1 MFEAKTVSFNKTG
14 YDPFIDFIKAYAIL
28 CVLIG
33 HTLPFTDY
41 WGYGLW
47 AGMQV
52 PLFVLVQVFHGFK
65 KDTLNV
71 NIKKIFFR
79 VILPYILIQA
89 IALIYTFYDDSS
101 KISSFWGGGVGPGSY
116 YPWIYIQI
124 ALLLPFVKKWIDKN
138 QEDRTKV
145 LITFLI
151 ICESFEILF
160 SVIDLPDSIYR
171 LLAVRYL
178 FLLYLAWIWVRDG
191 IVINKVTTLFSFLS
205 FLSIIYFEYLSVDD
219 EVLFYNTAWKFHRW
233 PCYYFLAIWGGYL
246 LRMLYEILRSK
257 PSIMNSIKLLAKC
270 SYEIFLIQ
278 MLVIYVYPGGY
289 IKDYIVMCGV
299 DNFIIVEIIQLIVKI
314 LVVFILSIYLGYYFN
329 LCYNKFVN
337 KYQIFYRRK
346 NG

>member
-65 KDTLNV
+65 KDIPNV
-71 NIKKIFFR
+71 NIKKIFLR
-79 VILPYILIQA
+79 VILPYLLIQS
-89 IALIYTFYDDSS
+89 IAFLYILHNAPSRIY
-101 KISSFWGGGVGPGSY
+101 SFIAEGGVGPGSY
-116 YPWIYIQI
+116 YPWIFLQI
-124 ALLLPFVKKWIDKN
+124 AFLLPFVKKWIDQN
-138 QEDRTKV
+138 QEYRTKV

-160 SVIDLPDSIYR
+160 SVIDLPDGIYR

-178 FLLYLAWIWVRDG
+178 FLLYLARIWVRDG

-233 PCYYFLAIWGGYL
+233 PCYYFVAIWGG
-246 LRMLYEILRSK
+246 
-257 PSIMNSIKLLAKC
+257 
-270 SYEIFLIQ
+270 
-278 MLVIYVYPGGY
+278 
-289 IKDYIVMCGV
+289 
-299 DNFIIVEIIQLIVKI
+299 
-314 LVVFILSIYLGYYFN
+314 VFIEDVI
-329 LCYNKFVN
+329 
-337 KYQIFYRRK
+337 
-346 NG
+346 